1 VRRASCEH
9 RLLAGGRLSGGFPRR
24 CFAES
29 AAEKLSDALERDAD
43 THTRA
48 AQAKTVLEMA
58 VECIQKAHTCIDEQE
73 SQDQNLILAYFDRK
87 GDAPRLAR

>member
-1 VRRASCEH
+1 MLRGKRSRKAERR
-9 RLLAGGRLSGGFPRR
+9 PRTGH
-24 CFAES
+24 
-29 AAEKLSDALERDAD
+29 D
-43 THTRA
+43 TRA